1 MNERAWMYF
10 LAGLGIGAGVSLLW
24 APRSG
29 MDTRAT
35 LREKASD
42 GQDFVKRQ
50 ASDMRDAA
58 ANAYERG
65 REAIRTASQAGAD
78 VLEKGS
84 AALRS

>member
-1 MNERAWMYF
+1 MTERAWMYF

-29 MDTRAT
+29 ADTRAA
-35 LREKASD
+35 LRDKASE

-50 ASDMRDAA
+50 ASDMRETVAD
-58 ANAYERG
+58 AYERG
-65 REAIRTASQAGAD
+65 RDAIRTASKKGAD
-78 VLEKGS
+78 VLDRGS